1 MCQKTS
7 CLVRN
12 IHTFENWRESRVSNG
27 ASAISVFFCFWIWM
41 LRSKPSASQWS
52 CPSKFQFI
60 RPASHRFGEA
70 RDKTNTHTHW
80 HAVASKDYYVWNE
93 YVHICFANLIIKEVY
108 DMDFWNFADKVF
120 VKSNDFFSFVVKKMC
135 FVWIPLKNESTI
147 SWKFNIS
154 FILIFLIIVFLV
166 IKIQPTQI

>member
-1 MCQKTS
+1 MA
-7 CLVRN
+7 LVLL
-12 IHTFENWRESRVSNG
+12 
-27 ASAISVFFCFWIWM
+27 VFFVFESGCLDQSMELSLKI
-41 LRSKPSASQWS
+41 S
-52 CPSKFQFI
+52 FI

-154 FILIFLIIVFLV
+154 FILIFSNYPFSCY
-166 IKIQPTQI
+166 KN

>member
-1 MCQKTS
+1 
-7 CLVRN
+7 
-12 IHTFENWRESRVSNG
+12 
-27 ASAISVFFCFWIWM
+27 
-41 LRSKPSASQWS
+41 
-52 CPSKFQFI
+52 
-60 RPASHRFGEA
+60 
-70 RDKTNTHTHW
+70 
-80 HAVASKDYYVWNE
+80 
-93 YVHICFANLIIKEVY
+93 
-108 DMDFWNFADKVF
+108 MDFWNFADKVF